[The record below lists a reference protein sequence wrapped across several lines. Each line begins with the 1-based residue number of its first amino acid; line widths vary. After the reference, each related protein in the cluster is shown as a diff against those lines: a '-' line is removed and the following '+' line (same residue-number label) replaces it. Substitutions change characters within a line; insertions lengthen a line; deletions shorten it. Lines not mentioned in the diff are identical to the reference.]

1 MAAKDELERRIELW
15 KAIHGGC
22 WPGPPPDIKLSKA
35 VNEVISGLALYNLST
50 AFSEGAV
57 AKQVKQIASDSL
69 DKSLA
74 ALQDQIRRG
83 A

>member
-50 AFSEGAV
+50 AFSEGSV

-74 ALQDQIRRG
+74 ALQEQIRRG